1 MYSRVMYIM
10 YLRVYVHT
18 MNMYI
23 VFTSTQY
30 FTDLYYILLYFQ
42 YHIHICC
49 YLFMII
55 CVYRSPMFEPFIVYW
70 CHGNPIFEGRN
81 RWFSVKISLRPN
93 HWIILHHFFWLI
105 SSLSLL
111 LWWSAPGTC
120 AQSCATSASLKLHGS
135 FGPCRP
141 GDPWISMEVCS
152 GELSTMGFT
161 INRD

>member
-1 MYSRVMYIM
+1 MYSIVMYIM

-81 RWFSVKISLRPN
+81 RWFSVK
-93 HWIILHHFFWLI
+93 F
-105 SSLSLL
+105 SLL